1 MKPTVS
7 TRLQWKGWLRSKRHL
22 FNSNILECKIED
34 IKDVFVSRAGSVN
47 DSDKVKILLT
57 KSYGYVDIHNEDLE
71 GKLFYIPAL
80 PGDKISVGVS
90 TDGTAHQLT
99 FDTSETSIIYSGTS
113 YGLNSTLT
121 LSGQEFKVVGL
132 GGGLIQGQGSGPP
145 PPPPATYTVG
155 QNSTSISEGGSVTY
169 TVTTTNVDDATTLY
183 YTLSGTATA
192 DDFVGGTLAGS
203 FLINNNTGSFSV
215 NVVGDI
221 ITDDGE
227 TFTANIRT
235 DSTSGT
241 IVATA
246 SEVTIT
252 DVGQTEAITQSATTI
267 NEGDLITFTLST
279 TGYAPGTTFWW
290 DIESTDGITA
300 ADFSDGL
307 LSGTMTT
314 NVVEPLGK
322 AYLVKQLAQDLTT
335 EGIEK
340 FKLNIRSGSASGSI
354 ILSSSEITINDTSVS
369 IGANA
374 NGKTFGPV
382 NVNRDNGNTSLASDW
397 YTICNIDSIPNG
409 SKVAMFIDTSGSMTM
424 STIQASYDL
433 LVSKLNERGITII
446 SVTNSN
452 EDWITPFLTE
462 LA

>member
-1 MKPTVS
+1 MKPTAT

-57 KSYGYVDIHNEDLE
+57 KSHGYVDIHNEELE
-71 GKLFYIPAL
+71 DKLFYIPAL
-80 PGDKISVGVS
+80 PLDKISVGVS
-90 TDGTAHQLT
+90 TDGTAHEFT
-99 FDTSETSIIYSGTS
+99 FDGNDTSIIYGGTA
-113 YGLNSTLT
+113 YTLNSTLT
-121 LSGQEFKVVGL
+121 LSGQQFKVVGL

-145 PPPPATYTVG
+145 PPPPATYTVT
-155 QNSTSISEGGSVTY
+155 QSATSVNEGGVVNVV
-169 TVTTTNVDDATTLY
+169 VTTTNVADGTTLY

-192 DDFVGGTLAGS
+192 DDFVGGTMAGS
-203 FLINNNTGSFSV
+203 FTVSSNSGDFNI

-227 TFTANIRT
+227 TFTASIRT

-241 IVATA
+241 IVGT
-246 SEVTIT
+246 SSQVTIT
-252 DVGQTEAITQSATTI
+252 DVAQSESIAQTATSI
-267 NEGDLITFTLST
+267 DEGGTVIFTVSTSGYPTGSTFYWT
-279 TGYAPGTTFWW
+279 TEVTSG
-290 DIESTDGITA
+290 GITA
-300 ADFSDGL
+300 ADFSDGS
-307 LSGTMTT
+307 LSGTITT
-314 NVVEPLGK
+314 NSGGQ
-322 AYLVKQLAQDLTT
+322 ATINRNLVSDRIS

-340 FKLNIRSGSASGSI
+340 FKIQIRTGSTGGPI
-354 ILSSSEITINDTSVS
+354 ILTSNEVAINDTSVD

-382 NVNRDNGNTSLASDW
+382 NVNRDGGDTNTTSDW
-397 YTICNIDSIPNG
+397 YTICGMDNLPDG
-409 SKVAMFIDTSGSMTM
+409 SKVALFIDTSGSMTM

-433 LVSKLNERGITII
+433 LVSKLNAKSITII
-446 SVTNSN
+446 SVTNSS
-452 EDWITPFLTE
+452 EDWITPFLTD

>member
-1 MKPTVS
+1 MKPTAS

-57 KSYGYVDIHNEDLE
+57 KSYGYIDIHHEELED
-71 GKLFYIPAL
+71 KLFYIPAL

-90 TDGTAHQLT
+90 TDGTAHEFT
-99 FDTSETSIIYSGTS
+99 FDGNDTSIIYSGS
-113 YGLNSTLT
+113 AYALNSTLT
-121 LSGQEFKVVGL
+121 LSGQQFKVVGL

-155 QNSTSISEGGSVTY
+155 QNSTSINEGGSVTY
-169 TVTTTNVDDATTLY
+169 TVTTTNVTNGTTLY
-183 YTLSGTATA
+183 YSLSGTATT
-192 DDFVGGTLAGS
+192 DDFVGGTMAGS
-203 FLINNNTGSFSV
+203 FTINNNTGSFSV

-221 ITDDGE
+221 VTDDGE
-227 TFTANIRT
+227 TFTAKVRT

-241 IVATA
+241 VVATA
-246 SEVTIT
+246 SEVTIN
-252 DVGQTEAITQSATTI
+252 DVGQTEAISQSATTI
-267 NEGDLITFTLST
+267 NEGDIVTFTVST
-279 TGYAPGTTFWW
+279 TGYGSGTTFWW
-290 DIESTDGITA
+290 DIESTSGITA
-300 ADFSDGL
+300 ADFNDNQISGYIETNSSGQAF
-307 LSGTMTT
+307 LS
-314 NVVEPLGK
+314 
-322 AYLVKQLAQDLTT
+322 KQLVQDVTS

-340 FKLNIRSGSASGSI
+340 FKLNVRSGSAGGPI
-354 ILSSSEITINDTSVS
+354 ILTSSEIIVNDTSVS
-369 IGANA
+369 IGAFA

-382 NVNRDNGNTSLASDW
+382 NVTRDGGDTSLASDW
-397 YTICNIDSIPNG
+397 YTICNIDSIPDG

-433 LVSKLNERGITII
+433 LVSKLNARGITII
-446 SVTNSN
+446 SVTNQN
-452 EDWITPFLTE
+452 EDWITPFLTD